1 MKRILEVAI
10 FLAIGLA
17 LYPVI
22 TTGGWLD
29 QWLGL
34 WWPFVIP
41 LVPLS
46 MAIYHY
52 SLRVRAPGGGAYSP

>member
-1 MKRILEVAI
+1 MTRAAKLAI
-10 FLAIGLA
+10 FLVLALA

-52 SLRVRAPGGGAYSP
+52 SLRVRRPAGGAYSP